1 MVRARVGDARTSRIG
16 GVSPLPAAPFAAWL
30 GAVPRRAH
38 RRSHRS
44 CVDPTYELDLRPCRL
59 QTSRAQAMPRLCELV
74 LRRARMGGAEQR
86 SFVEARMRGGHVHG
100 RAVARCVHVRNVRV
114 GVGVVA
120 KYAARSIRV
129 GFDGLLSQWTTAKLP
144 RTPRRRW
151 RYCARYAEG
160 WGSRALVRARAH
172 KVEEVERTFTRG

>member
-74 LRRARMGGAEQR
+74 LRRARMAAQNSGR
-86 SFVEARMRGGHVHG
+86 S
-100 RAVARCVHVRNVRV
+100 
-114 GVGVVA
+114 
-120 KYAARSIRV
+120 
-129 GFDGLLSQWTTAKLP
+129 WKLG
-144 RTPRRRW
+144 
-151 RYCARYAEG
+151 C
-160 WGSRALVRARAH
+160 
-172 KVEEVERTFTRG
+172 EEVTCTGEPSHDACTFETYASESASSPNTQREASG

>member
-1 MVRARVGDARTSRIG
+1 MRRSDLRTRS
-16 GVSPLPAAPFAAWL
+16 SSLPAPNKPSASDATSLRAGFAA
-30 GAVPRRAH
+30 
-38 RRSHRS
+38 RSN
-44 CVDPTYELDLRPCRL
+44 
-59 QTSRAQAMPRLCELV
+59 
-74 LRRARMGGAEQR
+74 GGAEQR

-120 KYAARSIRV
+120 KYAARSIRI
-129 GFDGLLSQWTTAKLP
+129 GFDGLLSRWTTAKLP
-144 RTPRRRW
+144 RTPRRHW